1 MQFTKYE
8 KLYDPPVQ
16 EQDYQNQG
24 CPENFGT
31 STAEV
36 FVQFPETGIPLFVAL
51 FL

>member
-16 EQDYQNQG
+16 EQEYQNQS
-24 CPENFGT
+24 CPKNFGT

-36 FVQFPETGIPLFVAL
+36 FVQFPLFVAL